1 MKHTI
6 LILLTCLFTYSE
18 CIGQDGG
25 KQITLSHQKQELL
38 YGLKMGASYSGI
50 VGQGLGS
57 SQYTYR
63 LGIVSGAFISIPLVN
78 NWGLQPELL
87 FSQTGFRY
95 KGILNGE
102 AYDIIRTSSYFQL
115 PLYIVYKPCAAVSLL
130 IGPQC
135 SVLIQEDDK
144 SKLISGV
151 LVPENSKAHSETG
164 KLMPSISGGIDFNT
178 RWIVIGGRGGINLL
192 NCVPGGGII
201 TNQYKNL
208 WTQVTIG
215 YKFSM

>member
-1 MKHTI
+1 MKHTM
-6 LILLTCLFTYSE
+6 LILLTCLFTLGE

-25 KQITLSHQKQELL
+25 KEITTSHQKQELL

-50 VGQGLGS
+50 IGLGT

-63 LGIVSGAFISIPLVN
+63 MGLVSGCFVSMPVN
-78 NWGLQPELL
+78 DKLGLQPEFL

-95 KGILNGE
+95 KGVINGE
-102 AYDIIRTSSYFQL
+102 AYDIIRTNSYFQL
-115 PLYIVYKPCAAVSLL
+115 PLYIVYKPCASISLL

-135 SVLIQEDDK
+135 SFLIQEDDK
-144 SKLISGV
+144 AKLISGV
-151 LVPENSKAHSETG
+151 LIPENRNAHSETG
-164 KLMPSISGGIDFNT
+164 KLIPSISGGIDFNT
-178 RWIVIGGRGGINLL
+178 RWIVIGGRGGVNLL
-192 NCVPGGGII
+192 NCVPGGGVI

-215 YKFSM
+215 YKFSL